1 MSVSEREMNTQIT
14 WNKNKKGIRALEN
27 QKHKNQNKSS
37 LINPCFKHHAS
48 VF

>member
-27 QKHKNQNKSS
+27 KKPKNKNS
-37 LINPCFKHHAS
+37 LINPCLKHHAS